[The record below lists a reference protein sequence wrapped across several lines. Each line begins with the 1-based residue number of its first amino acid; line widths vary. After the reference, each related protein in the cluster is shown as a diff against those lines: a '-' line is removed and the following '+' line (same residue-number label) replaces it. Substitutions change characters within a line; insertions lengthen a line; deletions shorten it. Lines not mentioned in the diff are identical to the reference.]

1 MKVSIIGLVLA
12 IMFLGSG
19 FAQTEPLSL
28 ENCLAISLKNNPTLL
43 RTINNDASAE
53 EDEIGSY
60 RGILPNVS
68 LSASS
73 GRRESGARELE
84 QDVPVGSDPAD
95 PTKVIYKRQVIIQ
108 EPYVV
113 DFNNFGISVNQNI
126 FDGGEWWQAIS
137 HAKSMKRASGFN
149 LQAVI
154 NGTVLNTQEAFFTL
168 LKNIKL
174 FEVNQLAVSRSE
186 DNLNKTQKM
195 FELGAVAKVDV
206 FRSQVNL
213 GNDKIQML
221 LQQNAVLTAK
231 QNLNLVMGRDPQTPL
246 SIKPEFDLPEAFP
259 DINQLYSEALNSNP
273 EIRGGEEAL
282 VSSDLAVSRSYAAL
296 WPTLSAFFN
305 YNRSNES
312 FDRVYRYSGWDK
324 NWNTTLGLS
333 LQLNL
338 FNGLS
343 DKVRIQKNILAKRN
357 QQETFEESKRMLKS
371 QITQL
376 VDNFNSFLKII
387 KINEEN
393 LEAAQEEFRLAEE
406 RYRIGSGTALE
417 VREAQVNLTRAEQTL
432 VAAKYSARMSQAQLE
447 QALGII
453 YKDSGETS

>member
-1 MKVSIIGLVLA
+1 
-12 IMFLGSG
+12 
-19 FAQTEPLSL
+19 
-28 ENCLAISLKNNPTLL
+28 
-43 RTINNDASAE
+43 
-53 EDEIGSY
+53 
-60 RGILPNVS
+60 
-68 LSASS
+68 
-73 GRRESGARELE
+73 
-84 QDVPVGSDPAD
+84 
-95 PTKVIYKRQVIIQ
+95 
-108 EPYVV
+108 
-113 DFNNFGISVNQNI
+113 
-126 FDGGEWWQAIS
+126 
-137 HAKSMKRASGFN
+137 
-149 LQAVI
+149 
-154 NGTVLNTQEAFFTL
+154 
-168 LKNIKL
+168 
-174 FEVNQLAVSRSE
+174 
-186 DNLNKTQKM
+186 
-195 FELGAVAKVDV
+195 
-206 FRSQVNL
+206 
-213 GNDKIQML
+213 
-221 LQQNAVLTAK
+221 
-231 QNLNLVMGRDPQTPL
+231 
-246 SIKPEFDLPEAFP
+246 
-259 DINQLYSEALNSNP
+259 
-273 EIRGGEEAL
+273 
-282 VSSDLAVSRSYAAL
+282 SSDLAVSRSYAAL